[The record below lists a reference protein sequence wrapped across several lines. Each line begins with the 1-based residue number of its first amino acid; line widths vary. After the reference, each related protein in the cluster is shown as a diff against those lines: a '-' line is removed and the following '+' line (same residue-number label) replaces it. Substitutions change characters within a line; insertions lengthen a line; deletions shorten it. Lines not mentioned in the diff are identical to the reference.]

1 MAKRVTKLFTTK
13 AASIDEEAKS
23 VTFVI
28 STNDEDR
35 YGEVVDQKSWDFKSY
50 LKNPLV
56 LWGHD
61 SSEPDNVLG
70 SGSDLEVSRTG
81 ARRPPA

>member
-13 AASIDEEAKS
+13 ATSIDEEATS

-28 STNDEDR
+28 STNQEDG

-61 SSEPDNVLG
+61 SYEPEKSSAADPT
-70 SGSDLEVSRTG
+70 SKS
-81 ARRPPA
+81 